1 MQHIGVL
8 TLSIFGVVLAFL
20 LPCIGLWFCCCRCCG
35 RCGAYPD
42 THYDKKSD
50 ACKRATL
57 GVFVSIFV
65 MASVFAVVCA
75 LATNYYSYEGTKE
88 LSPRFDDALDDTGM
102 YIEHTGSSINTLLV
116 TNYKELEA
124 VVGQI
129 LDESGVI
136 LKDNLA
142 KVTQAI
148 AINNLT
154 DIVSGLGR
162 IRGNL
167 KDILT
172 DTSILEERVAQLR
185 DGLSESQIALGLALA
200 DCNSNSRCREFLREY
215 DLEKDLALAEE
226 FVSFEFKM
234 PDLDSTLQ
242 EISQL
247 IQNNI
252 EEKVTRGKEQFD
264 NIEQLIADSIDDIKP
279 KVKQEMRKR
288 GEELE
293 YKNSDI
299 QEALKSIDIG
309 TLHKD
314 AKLMKQGDI
323 IFEVRF
329 YIGLGLACLVALILL
344 CFVFGLF
351 YGMCG
356 RRPGGYYEDECCNK
370 GTGANCL
377 ITGVYFFFLF
387 SFVVI
392 LGITAHFLLGTTAEK
407 VICETAGNPRE
418 SDIFKQ
424 LDDVYFKPLLRDMMT
439 NGGIEKN
446 NYSSIDLLERC
457 HANMTMFKI
466 LDLEKVY
473 NLDQITN
480 WRESYGIGEYIENM
494 KNKVKLDDL
503 QSIRLLSTETERY
516 LMDLAE
522 SKISDMDFSK
532 FTSLLEDEITKI
544 DLRGFIDKLR
554 QLKEVWKEV
563 GSTKLFTQ
571 IENQALWLEGMNKVA
586 MDLKVTLRHLKA
598 SVVDLEKN
606 MKFNHSSLREAITAL
621 ITQANSATKYLQT
634 QGKLSFTDNSDNNE
648 KIEKLNHFSTTTS
661 FFCV

>member
-1 MQHIGVL
+1 MKVSTVFGLVLAFSSSVIGDEMQAPSGSLPPSEGVLQRTVIYESMPPTPSYRSDSTFNPMGMEHVYMISNFFMDLIQRKEFLPPSLNISVLDKAARQGEKPTQKLFFDHWQDIMMQHVGVL
-8 TLSIFGVVLAFL
+8 TLSLFGILLAFL

-50 ACKRATL
+50 ACKRVTL
-57 GVFVSIFV
+57 GIFLSLFV
-65 MASVFAVVCA
+65 MASVFGVVCA

-88 LSPRFDDALDDTGM
+88 LSPRLDNALDDTGM
-102 YIEHTGSSINTLLV
+102 YIEHTGASINTLLV

-129 LDESGVI
+129 LDESGLI

-154 DIVSGLGR
+154 DIVSGLGKIR
-162 IRGNL
+162 INL
-167 KDILT
+167 KDILE
-172 DTSILEERVAQLR
+172 DTGILEERVAQLR
-185 DGLSESQIALGLALA
+185 EGLSESQDALGIALA
-200 DCNSNSRCREFLREY
+200 DCNSNSRCRAFLREY
-215 DLEKDLALAEE
+215 NLEKDLALAEE
-226 FVSFEFKM
+226 FVNVEFKM
-234 PDLDSTLQ
+234 PDLANTLK
-242 EISQL
+242 EISML

-252 EEKVTRGKEQFD
+252 EEKVTAGKEQFD
-264 NIEQLIADSIDDIKP
+264 NIEQIISDSIDDIKP

-293 YKNSDI
+293 DKNNDI

-314 AKLMKQGDI
+314 VGMMKKADPF
-323 IFEVRF
+323 FEVRF
-329 YIGLGLACLVALILL
+329 YFGLGLAGLAALILL

-387 SFVVI
+387 SFVII
-392 LGITAHFLLGTTAEK
+392 LGITAHFMLGTTAEK
-407 VICETAGNPRE
+407 VVCETANSPRD
-418 SDIFKQ
+418 SDIFQQ
-424 LDDVYFKPLLRDMMT
+424 LDEVYFKPLLRDMMN

-457 HANMTMFKI
+457 HANQTMFKM
-466 LDLEKVY
+466 LGLEKVY
-473 NLDQITN
+473 NLDEITN

-494 KNKVKLDDL
+494 KNKVEMY
-503 QSIRLLSTETERY
+503 LSN
-516 LMDLAE
+516 L
-522 SKISDMDFSK
+522 FSR
-532 FTSLLEDEITKI
+532 S
-544 DLRGFIDKLR
+544 
-554 QLKEVWKEV
+554 
-563 GSTKLFTQ
+563 
-571 IENQALWLEGMNKVA
+571 
-586 MDLKVTLRHLKA
+586 
-598 SVVDLEKN
+598 
-606 MKFNHSSLREAITAL
+606 
-621 ITQANSATKYLQT
+621 
-634 QGKLSFTDNSDNNE
+634 
-648 KIEKLNHFSTTTS
+648 
-661 FFCV
+661 